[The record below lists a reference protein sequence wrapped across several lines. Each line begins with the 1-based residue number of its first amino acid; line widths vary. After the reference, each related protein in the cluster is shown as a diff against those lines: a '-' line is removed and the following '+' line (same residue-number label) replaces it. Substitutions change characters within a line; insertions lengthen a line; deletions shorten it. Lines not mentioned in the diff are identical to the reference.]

1 MSSKLYD
8 FHIIFVKM
16 DEPQVQLSID
26 QEKVSQDQIKEYE
39 EIRELR
45 EIVME
50 VQAKP
55 QVFFSTT

>member
-1 MSSKLYD
+1 MSDKLYD

-16 DEPQVQLSID
+16 AEPRD
-26 QEKVSQDQIKEYE
+26 QISADHEKLSQDQIKEYE

-50 VQAKP
+50 VQARP